1 MTHRHLKTHGKPPLW
16 AALGAPLV
24 GVPLMVGLLALGA
37 SDREAPAAEP
47 VPAAVTEP
55 VDTYGIEPVSTDSAE
70 GLDRQDDG

>member
-1 MTHRHLKTHGKPPLW
+1 
-16 AALGAPLV
+16 
-24 GVPLMVGLLALGA
+24 MVGLLALGA

-55 VDTYGIEPVSTDSAE
+55 VDTYGIEPVATDSAE